1 MNKKSKSKNEDFMP
15 EVDGEQISMIT
26 EIATDIDE
34 NEVSHLDF
42 LLKFFWEFGGSP
54 LSLIT
59 VNSIHELGQKIKRFA
74 LGVTKVKQNRE
85 CYIACNTCKVS
96 VRFSSL

>member
-34 NEVSHLDF
+34 NEASHLDF
-42 LLKFFWEFGGSP
+42 QTEFP
-54 LSLIT
+54 IM
-59 VNSIHELGQKIKRFA
+59 A
-74 LGVTKVKQNRE
+74 LRNMVM
-85 CYIACNTCKVS
+85 
-96 VRFSSL
+96 L